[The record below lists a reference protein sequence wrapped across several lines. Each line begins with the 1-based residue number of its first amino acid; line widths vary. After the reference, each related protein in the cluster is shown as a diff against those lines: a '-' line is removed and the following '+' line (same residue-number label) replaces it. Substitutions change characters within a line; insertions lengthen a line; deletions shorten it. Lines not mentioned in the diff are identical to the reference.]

1 MPIKKIKALIVDDEE
16 FARENLRMILEDYC
30 PEVELMGTAASAE
43 QARKLLE
50 EDTPHVVFLDIMMP
64 SEDGF
69 MFLQSLGSRPF
80 QVVFTT
86 AFRDYALKAIKE
98 NALDYLEKPID
109 IEELQKVVA
118 RVREMEEKKTPHLS
132 EDRVTRVLESIALT
146 NTVEK
151 TVVPTKDGLA
161 IVKNTDILY
170 LEADENYTTLY
181 VVGGKKYVSSKGIK
195 AFEEKLDPQMFFRI
209 HKSYIINIAH
219 HLKEFNRTE
228 GNMAILS
235 NGTQVP
241 VSRRKLQEFLDR
253 LTASDH

>member
-1 MPIKKIKALIVDDEE
+1 MQVNKIKALIVDDEE

-30 PEVELMGTAASAE
+30 PDVELIGAASSAD

-50 EDTPHVVFLDIMMP
+50 EEKPHVVFLDIMMP

-69 MFLQSLGSRPF
+69 MFLQSLKERPF

-118 RVREMEEKKTPHLS
+118 RVRELEKKTPPLS
-132 EDRVTRVLESIALT
+132 DGRMTRVLESIALT

-181 VVGGKKYVSSKGIK
+181 IVGGKKYVSSKGIK

-209 HKSYIINIAH
+209 HKSFIINIAH

-228 GNMAILS
+228 GNVAILS
-235 NGTQVP
+235 NGAQVP

>member
-1 MPIKKIKALIVDDEE
+1 M
-16 FARENLRMILEDYC
+16 
-30 PEVELMGTAASAE
+30 
-43 QARKLLE
+43 
-50 EDTPHVVFLDIMMP
+50 
-64 SEDGF
+64 
-69 MFLQSLGSRPF
+69 
-80 QVVFTT
+80 
-86 AFRDYALKAIKE
+86 
-98 NALDYLEKPID
+98 
-109 IEELQKVVA
+109 
-118 RVREMEEKKTPHLS
+118 
-132 EDRVTRVLESIALT
+132 T

-209 HKSYIINIAH
+209 HKSFIINIAH

-235 NGTQVP
+235 NGAQVP